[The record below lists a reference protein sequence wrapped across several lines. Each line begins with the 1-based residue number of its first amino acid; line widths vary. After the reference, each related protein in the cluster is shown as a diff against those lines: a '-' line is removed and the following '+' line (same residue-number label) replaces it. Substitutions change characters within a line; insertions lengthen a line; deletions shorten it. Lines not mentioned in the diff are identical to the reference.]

1 MVVTNVKV
9 CCGLSHFYKKIDE
22 INFLSPVLVKK
33 CTAENDGEQR
43 DANNSCSVCT
53 CKVRY

>member
-1 MVVTNVKV
+1 MAYHIFTKNWWNK
-9 CCGLSHFYKKIDE
+9 L
-22 INFLSPVLVKK
+22 LSPVLVKK

-53 CKVRY
+53 CKVCY